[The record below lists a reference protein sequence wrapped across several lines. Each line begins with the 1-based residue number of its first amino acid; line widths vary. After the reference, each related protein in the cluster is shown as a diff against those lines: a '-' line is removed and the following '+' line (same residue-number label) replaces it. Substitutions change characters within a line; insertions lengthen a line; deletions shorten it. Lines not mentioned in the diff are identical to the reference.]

1 MADPREDIMAQLL
14 ILLGQMS
21 GMELVAR
28 NLDEI
33 PDTKMDSIVLY
44 DGDEVADDNPRAVG
58 GKPNIVRASPQIII
72 SLGDVPEN
80 IGTRKNERLT
90 EVKRLIL
97 LDDTL
102 QTLCGEFQTCG
113 AHYAGAETSL
123 KKGRTTTVELSINF
137 IISYHFKPY
146 DL

>member
-1 MADPREDIMAQLL
+1 MVRMLA
-14 ILLGQMS
+14 LLGQLS
-21 GMELVAR
+21 DTELVAR

-33 PDTKMDSIVLY
+33 PDTKMDSAILY

-58 GKPNIVRASPQIII
+58 GKPNVVRTSPQIVV

-90 EVKRLIL
+90 DVKRLIL

-102 QTLCGEFQTCG
+102 QTLCGDFPTCG

-123 KKGRTTTVELSINF
+123 RKGRTTTVELTINF

-146 DL
+146 EL

>member
-1 MADPREDIMAQLL
+1 MADPREDIMARLL
-14 ILLGQMS
+14 ALLGQMS

-33 PDTKMDSIVLY
+33 PDTKMDSAILY

-58 GKPNIVRASPQIII
+58 GKPNVVRTSPQIVV

-80 IGTRKNERLT
+80 IGTRKNDRLV
-90 EVKRLIL
+90 EVKRLVL
-97 LDDTL
+97 LDDDL
-102 QTLCGEFQTCG
+102 QTLCGDFPTCG

-123 KKGRTTTVELSINF
+123 KRGRTTMVELTINF

-146 DL
+146 EL